1 VDHITFLS
9 PLPTFPTEGIPL
21 PKFTPVSSNFRLLIS
36 NTKTDDSVEAPQ
48 VRVRVTGVAML
59 TKSVPIVPWPGSAPQ
74 HPRSGLVL
82 LASRPTVQPRTVAGP
97 RCMEAYDIEGVQ
109 THNYGVDG
117 FLAKFAEGRL
127 DKVSQP
133 PLPYTYRM

>member
-1 VDHITFLS
+1 MERITFLS

-59 TKSVPIVPWPGSAPQ
+59 TKAVPIVPWPGSAPQ
-74 HPRSGLVL
+74 PPRSGLVL
-82 LASRPTVQPRTVAGP
+82 LASRPTVQPRIVAGP
-97 RCMEAYDIEGVQ
+97 RCIEVHDIDGVQ

-117 FLAKFAEGRL
+117 YLSKFAEGRF
-127 DKVSQP
+127 DHVANP

>member
-1 VDHITFLS
+1 
-9 PLPTFPTEGIPL
+9 
-21 PKFTPVSSNFRLLIS
+21 
-36 NTKTDDSVEAPQ
+36 
-48 VRVRVTGVAML
+48 ML
-59 TKSVPIVPWPGSAPQ
+59 TKSVPIVPWPGSASQP
-74 HPRSGLVL
+74 PRRGLVL